1 MDDRFT
7 ERFTATRARLV
18 GEYRERHPFRD
29 MSEERVVT
37 RADVDRL
44 SRTKGWAT
52 RIGPTS
58 YNFDW
63 GVAARALDR
72 QLSPF
77 EQRILRESVMSDD
90 ESDPDVQ
97 GLVDSLDE
105 FLAD

>member
-1 MDDRFT
+1 MDPRFAD
-7 ERFTATRARLV
+7 RFTATRARLV
-18 GEYRERHPFRD
+18 GEFREAHPFAD
-29 MSEERVVT
+29 EMRVVT

-44 SRTKGWAT
+44 SRASGWAT
-52 RIGPTS
+52 RTATGS

-77 EQRILRESVMSDD
+77 EQRILRESVFEP
-90 ESDPDVQ
+90 ESDDVQ